1 MNAFERHEATLRH
14 AWQACKTR
22 GFWSPFPDVPG
33 KYPDADAARIAG
45 RQAYAAHLG
54 QDFEIDQPG
63 RIGWLGAEVSPY
75 TREPLGVRYPQSS
88 LNVLFD
94 AAQQAMDA
102 GWRQADPEQRLG
114 ALMEVTNR
122 LYRNLFEI
130 VYAVFH
136 TTGQS
141 FNMSYAGS
149 GVNALDRGIEALA
162 YAWDAMAGDAK
173 KAAMI
178 LAAIQSNETLH
189 ALQWLLDEGR
199 RSGRVLLEPRSYAH
213 PEFPQAR
220 TATPLM
226 LQIGKDRRDLYG
238 EERFGP
244 VSFVIEVDDAEDAL
258 AQACADVRA
267 GGGLTAFLYALDE
280 DFIARAH
287 GPMPLNFA
295 AAYSDYHVTGLNPAG
310 NASLTDHAFVASRFR
325 IVQSRRPVPVV
336 TGALA

>member
-1 MNAFERHEATLRH
+1 MTTGPSASLGHQDEAKRGGPHLEPQAPPNGGGEAPTTRSGFFTMNAFERHEATLRR

-54 QDFEIDQPG
+54 QDFEI
-63 RIGWLGAEVSPY
+63 
-75 TREPLGVRYPQSS
+75 
-88 LNVLFD
+88 
-94 AAQQAMDA
+94 
-102 GWRQADPEQRLG
+102 
-114 ALMEVTNR
+114 
-122 LYRNLFEI
+122 

-162 YAWDAMAGDAK
+162 YARDAMAAVPRHARWSRDFGSATITLDKTYRLVPCGVTVCFTCASFPTWN
-173 KAAMI
+173 AYPAMI
-178 LAAIQSNETLH
+178 LAAIQSDETLR

-220 TATPLM
+220 TSTPLM

-244 VSFVIEVDDAEDAL
+244 VSFVIGVEDAEDAL

-267 GGGLTAFLYALDE
+267 DAVVQAFGNLDADGWCADVLVNTAGLGIQRSYL
-280 DFIARAH
+280 R
-287 GPMPLNFA
+287 
-295 AAYSDYHVTGLNPAG
+295 GL
-310 NASLTDHAFVASRFR
+310 
-325 IVQSRRPVPVV
+325 
-336 TGALA
+336 